1 MTLPTNGNVG
11 VSANFGASGSAV
23 ILTGTRALARFGP
36 RGFSSRRSY
45 CRFQRNTW
53 LAFTPF
59 ASAIPATLA
68 AGSSVSFTILSFS
81 STRRNTRRFR
91 PATTA
96 PSMGPIVGCSSPAV
110 QMERPDAYDAKVT
123 LTLEI
128 QAALPNG
135 VLDENV
141 VRTVSEN
148 ARTLKFIA
156 ANFEDN

>member
-1 MTLPTNGNVG
+1 
-11 VSANFGASGSAV
+11 
-23 ILTGTRALARFGP
+23 
-36 RGFSSRRSY
+36 
-45 CRFQRNTW
+45 
-53 LAFTPF
+53 
-59 ASAIPATLA
+59 
-68 AGSSVSFTILSFS
+68 
-81 STRRNTRRFR
+81 
-91 PATTA
+91 
-96 PSMGPIVGCSSPAV
+96 
-110 QMERPDAYDAKVT
+110 MERPDAYDAKVT